1 MVQLEEVEDDELK
14 QLQLGKEFIDDDDF
28 TDTDSEISDV
38 DDLSVLPSS
47 ESLSDRILAL
57 RDMVPPATR
66 RRISSTSS
74 TAVSY
79 AKTLLTWGG
88 KTLFVVSTSALMVG
102 VPWALAFSEEQQFI
116 EMEKEQKAREA
127 AGEVS

>member
-1 MVQLEEVEDDELK
+1 M
-14 QLQLGKEFIDDDDF
+14 
-28 TDTDSEISDV
+28 
-38 DDLSVLPSS
+38 LPSS
-47 ESLSDRILAL
+47 ESLSDRIFAL
-57 RDMVPPATR
+57 RDIVPPATR
-66 RRISSTSS
+66 RQISSTSS
-74 TAVSY
+74 TAISY

-88 KTLFVVSTSALMVG
+88 KTLFVVSTSVLMVG